1 MPVIFSFL
9 PESIDIWSTFCKCL
23 CSLREINFVL
33 TTQWARLRSCHV
45 TKKLIKNSYG
55 RKVFSVSIFCLFFFC
70 ALSPASEPGPM
81 ETPLRLN
88 FTRPKLT
95 SFADSQGQPCLRVS
109 PSEIENLPVLV
120 ICITRSRKSRKPAA
134 LRLGSLNFPISS
146 WLWIAELVSTKELI
160 SFSSSVTA

>member
-1 MPVIFSFL
+1 MQWGPTGTTSSKKVKFHQTRPNSNWFDAAACLSGLQRISAPRASCKVAPKMPVIFSFL

-109 PSEIENLPVLV
+109 PSEN
-120 ICITRSRKSRKPAA
+120 
-134 LRLGSLNFPISS
+134 
-146 WLWIAELVSTKELI
+146 
-160 SFSSSVTA
+160 